1 MKHVVLLGG
10 SGQVGRLLARAWH
23 GRGIRVTAL
32 SRHPRPEPWATGPWD
47 PHAATGTW
55 HAQLDGADVV
65 VNLAG
70 RSVDCRYHAR
80 NRQDIRDSRVTSV
93 HALAQALRRLAHPPA
108 LWLQMSTA
116 TIYAHTSGP
125 AHDERGPIGGDEADA
140 PDTWRFS
147 IEVARAWEA
156 AARADVVPGIRQ
168 VLLRSAMVMSPD
180 PGGVFAAFRG
190 LARWGLGGAHG
201 PGDQYVSWIHDQDF
215 VAALD
220 FLIGRSD
227 LDGVV
232 NLAAPTPLPNRAFMA
247 ELRRHVGP
255 GFGLPT
261 PTWLLEIGAW
271 LRRTESELLLKSRR
285 VIPGRLSEAGFIFR
299 HPDWASA
306 AADLCRRWG
315 QR

>member
-1 MKHVVLLGG
+1 MTHIVLIGG
-10 SGQVGRLLARAWH
+10 SGQIGRILARAWH
-23 GRGIRVTAL
+23 GRGHQVTAV
-32 SRHPRPEPWATGPWD
+32 SRHPVAEAWGTATWNPQAIDGWER
-47 PHAATGTW
+47 H
-55 HAQLDGADVV
+55 LDGADVV

-70 RSVDCRYHAR
+70 RSVDCRYHEA
-80 NRQDIRDSRVTSV
+80 NRQEILTSRTGSV
-93 HALAQALRRLAHPPA
+93 RILGEALRRIAKPPA

-116 TIYAHTSGP
+116 TIYAHTFGP
-125 AHDERGPIGGDEADA
+125 AHAEDGILGGDEAAA
-140 PDTWRFS
+140 PSTWRFS
-147 IEVARAWEA
+147 IDVARAWED
-156 AARADVVPGIRQ
+156 AARAAAVPGVRQ

-215 VAALD
+215 AAALD
-220 FLIGRSD
+220 FLIERTD

-232 NLAAPTPLPNRAFMA
+232 NLAAPGPLPNRAFMA

-271 LRRTESELLLKSRR
+271 VRRTKSELLLKSRR
-285 VIPGRLSEAGFIFR
+285 VVPGGLCEAGFTFR
-299 HPDWASA
+299 HPDWAGA